1 MSKIAEIYA
10 REVLDSRGYP
20 TVEAQVTTSC
30 GAAAKAIVPSGAST
44 GIYEAL
50 ELRDGDMK
58 RYGGK
63 GVLKAVGHVNGE
75 IKDALVGHCIYD
87 QAGIDK
93 ILLNLDGTENKTNLG
108 ANAMLA
114 VSMACA
120 RAGAKARKM
129 PLYKY
134 LGGIHAVKLPMP
146 LMNILNGG
154 VHADNQLDFQ
164 EFMIVPFGA
173 ETFSESVRMG
183 SEVFHS
189 LEKVLKKKGYH
200 TSVGDEGGFAPDL
213 RSTEEALDMICQA
226 VTAAG
231 YEPKKDIKISIDAA
245 ASELYKDGKYHL
257 KGEKRSLTADK
268 MIEYYEKI
276 CDRYPIFSIE
286 DGLDQDDWDGWSEMT
301 NKLGKRIFLIG
312 DDLFVT
318 KEQRLRLGIACGAGN
333 GILVKVNQ
341 IGTLTETMQTIETAK
356 YGGYK
361 VIISHR
367 SGETEDTTIADLSVA
382 CGAGFIKTGSLSRG
396 ERTAKYNRLLRIE
409 EALGESAAFRY
420 YEGGR

>member
-1 MSKIAEIYA
+1 MSKITEIRG

-20 TVEAQVTTSC
+20 TVEAQVTLSC
-30 GAAAKAIVPSGAST
+30 GSIGRAIVPSGAST

-50 ELRDGDMK
+50 ELRDGDMQ
-58 RYGGK
+58 RYNGK
-63 GVLKAVGHVNGE
+63 GVLKAIGHVNKE
-75 IKDALVGHCIYD
+75 IRDALVGHSVFD

-93 ILLNLDGTENKTNLG
+93 IMLNLDGTENKTNLG

-120 RAGAKARKM
+120 RAGAAARNM

-154 VHADNQLDFQ
+154 VHADNHLDFQ
-164 EFMIVPFGA
+164 EYMIVPFGA

-189 LEKVLKKKGYH
+189 LQKVLKKKQYL
-200 TSVGDEGGFAPDL
+200 TAVGDEGGFAPDL
-213 RSTEEALDMICQA
+213 KSTEEALDTICEA
-226 VTAAG
+226 ITAAG
-231 YEPKKDIKISIDAA
+231 YEPKKDIKISLDVA
-245 ASELYKDGKYHL
+245 ASELFKDGKYHFEGKEL
-257 KGEKRSLTADK
+257 SADE
-268 MIEYYEKI
+268 MVSYYEKLNMK
-276 CDRYPIFSIE
+276 YPIFSIE
-286 DGLDQDDWDGWSEMT
+286 DGLDQDDWDGWKEMT
-301 NKLGKRIFLIG
+301 KRLGNHIFLIG

-318 KEQRLRLGIACGAGN
+318 KEQRLRIGIAAGAGN

-341 IGTLTETMQTIETAK
+341 IGSLTETFQTIETAK
-356 YGGYK
+356 QGGYK

-382 CGAGFIKTGSLSRG
+382 CGAGFIKTGSMSRG

-409 EALGESAAFRY
+409 EALGSSAAFRY
-420 YEGGR
+420 YEGGE

>member
-1 MSKIAEIYA
+1 MSRIAEIYA

-20 TVEAQVTTSC
+20 TVEAQVTASC
-30 GAAAKAIVPSGAST
+30 GVTARAIVPSGAST
-44 GIYEAL
+44 GMYEAL
-50 ELRDGDMK
+50 ELRDKDM
-58 RYGGK
+58 RRFGGK
-63 GVLKAVGHVNGE
+63 GVLKAVGHVNHE
-75 IKDALVGHCIYD
+75 IRSALLGQCVFD

-114 VSMACA
+114 VSLACA

-134 LGGIHAVKLPMP
+134 IGGVHAVKLPMP

-154 VHADNQLDFQ
+154 VHADNALDFQ
-164 EFMIVPFGA
+164 EFMIVPYSA
-173 ETFSESVRMG
+173 QTFSEAVRMG

-200 TSVGDEGGFAPDL
+200 TAVGDEGGFAPDL
-213 RSTEEALDMICQA
+213 RSTNEALDLICEA
-226 VTAAG
+226 VHGAG
-231 YEPKKDIKISIDAA
+231 YSPDKDIKIAIDVA
-245 ASELYKDGKYHL
+245 ASELFGDGRYHL
-257 KGEKRSLTADK
+257 NGEKKTLTSDQ
-268 MIEYYEKI
+268 MIQYYEQLHH
-276 CDRYPIFSIE
+276 DYPIFSIE
-286 DGLDQDDWDGWSEMT
+286 DGLDQDDWDGWKAMT
-301 NKLGKRIFLIG
+301 KQLGSDMFLVG

-318 KEQRLRLGIACGAGN
+318 KEQRLRLGIAAGAGN
-333 GILVKVNQ
+333 AILVKVNQ
-341 IGTLTETMQTIETAK
+341 IGTLTETLQTIETAK

-361 VIISHR
+361 IIISHR

-382 CGAGFIKTGSLSRG
+382 CGCGFIKTGSLSRG

-409 EALGESAAFRY
+409 EALGDSAAFRY
-420 YEGGR
+420 YEGGK